1 MYVYVDIKNFISY
14 IFKSYSA
21 LTPDL
26 EYRTPP
32 TCVGAIL
39 QT

>member
-1 MYVYVDIKNFISY
+1 MYVYVDIKTFISY
-14 IFKSYSA
+14 IFKFYSA

-26 EYRTPP
+26 GYRTPP
-32 TCVGAIL
+32 RCVGAIL